1 MPAVCPRAA
10 GSVGGAPCLGCH
22 AVTSVGL
29 GDVDS
34 EDQSVGRLPDQ
45 NSLLAGV
52 WPQSLQVQ
60 VKGHVAEESPSS
72 EGWWLTVPGPG
83 FKSFML

>member
-10 GSVGGAPCLGCH
+10 GLVGGAPCLGCH

-34 EDQSVGRLPDQ
+34 EDQRVGRLPDQ

-72 EGWWLTVPGPG
+72 EGW
-83 FKSFML
+83 